1 MAFSFPE
8 CFLVTALSLVI
19 QVCYNETMMEDVE
32 NKEITLARAAKK
44 IGVDLILLFGSRA
57 DGSNRRDSDFDIAYR
72 SKKSLEFNS
81 DLFHILARYL
91 GSENLHILNLR
102 DIKPLTFYEIMR
114 NCKVLY
120 TKDMLDFYN
129 LRASAFR
136 RFEDEVKPLY
146 ELIFNRL
153 KKQYLS

>member
-1 MAFSFPE
+1 MLWYDE
-8 CFLVTALSLVI
+8 NVI
-19 QVCYNETMMEDVE
+19 KDIE

-44 IGVDLILLFGSRA
+44 IGVDLVLLFGSQA

-72 SKKSLEFNS
+72 SKKPLESDS
-81 DLFHILARYL
+81 DLFHILMDYV

-102 DIKPLTFYEIMR
+102 DIKPLTLYEIMR

-120 TKDMLDFYN
+120 AEDMLDFYN
-129 LRASAFR
+129 LRAYAFR

-146 ELIFNRL
+146 ELISNRL